1 MESRERA
8 LLCLKA
14 AEDKK
19 AIDPI
24 LLDMK
29 GQSSLSDYVLVCSGS
44 SDRQVKAIA
53 DSIGKELKEHNCYPI
68 GTEGY
73 SEGRWVLKDFGD
85 VVVHVFYEEV
95 REFYNIEKLWPYAV
109 EIS

>member
-1 MESRERA
+1 MESREKA

-53 DSIGKELKEHNCYPI
+53 DSIGKELKEHNCYLI

-73 SEGRWVLKDFGD
+73 SEGKWVLKDFGD

-109 EIS
+109 KIN